1 MGGSGDRLAQ
11 LLALRVEQQAIDEV
25 SAGALVGI
33 VWRIPAADQLGFA
46 QGFLLPLV
54 QALGI
59 GLQARS
65 VFCGQVLRPTAEQ
78 GLIEQ

>member
-54 QALGI
+54 QALCI
-59 GLQARS
+59 GLQPSRVRCTQA
-65 VFCGQVLRPTAEQ
+65 QWPAAEQ
-78 GLIEQ
+78 GLVEQ